1 MDSCLWAGRSRFV
14 QSALLRINAGWRPD
28 VSKRAAV
35 DGYVPGEQADSA
47 VAILS
52 SIKVGG
58 QRPEQFAPG
67 VPDGGELIVR
77 TNRVA

>member
-1 MDSCLWAGRSRFV
+1 
-14 QSALLRINAGWRPD
+14 

-35 DGYVPGEQADSA
+35 DGRLPGEHGDCA

-67 VPDGGELIVR
+67 VLDDGELIVR
-77 TNRVA
+77 ANRIAPPTGRLLDQCRRWIGMLLQPWFAMALA